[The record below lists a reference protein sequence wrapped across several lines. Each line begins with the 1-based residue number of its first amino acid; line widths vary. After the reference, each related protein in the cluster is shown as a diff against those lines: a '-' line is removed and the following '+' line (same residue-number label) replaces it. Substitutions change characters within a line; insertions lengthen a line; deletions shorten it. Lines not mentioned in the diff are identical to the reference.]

1 MLVVRALL
9 LHAARAVAPADPRIV
24 YEGRW
29 LFEDGVATADWPCS
43 SLRFGVVNASRFSV
57 TWRGARTRL
66 LATAFDASG
75 AVLTEQELVG
85 PSVELPFAA
94 PQKDDVAL
102 PAGAA
107 RVALR
112 KLTSATPYSA
122 GVGKVLPSVV
132 ELHGLDVPGLA
143 AAAPA
148 PRRVDFVGAS
158 DTAGY
163 CVDGTVNTSSV
174 ADKLL
179 GWEYA
184 NCAYGYPGVLGRA
197 LGADVSVQALA
208 GAGLTRNANAASPW
222 QIGEATMAELSTR
235 SLQTRNESWD
245 GDAPD
250 LAVVSLGG
258 NDFNHQGGDVPSN
271 ETFAAAYAALLDR
284 IFAVVTDHGDIGCDG
299 HKNRAGQA
307 EVARFL
313 EPKLREIAGW
323 PRRRARARASRDGDS
338 ARRAL
343 RERRMRESVQLV
355 KRAPLRVAIATL
367 WIDEPAD
374 DGRRLLPRAFRR
386 AALARISAFLCAVR
400 AATEMPVLV
409 GTSNADVE
417 AQRRI
422 CDPSRRVG
430 VLNLTAVDTKAV
442 FRPVYAVDE
451 ASTRKMW
458 FNLTTNQAP
467 QARTDGWKTR
477 YKFILFN
484 CTRWA
489 DQFVYLDLD
498 VVLLADPHRV
508 AKRWARVIVFRTDA
522 AVSRALFSKSLTH
535 DYLVYTNGDQDIM
548 DAYWCPSISAL
559 PDTRRY
565 AGCEIKARLDT
576 SFALT
581 YDGPAAP
588 VFLSDPTMTGP
599 AGVPHI
605 HDAYAKRETC
615 ADYAVEIGVSRAPCQ
630 CLRSSAPSVAAR
642 RRLDAAF
649 GYCLPFVR
657 EAYPGLTKPAAKPS
671 PSALS
676 RSTKR
681 SNLSASESV
690 VLKGQWCAPRWRTV
704 P

>member
-1 MLVVRALL
+1 MGSQIRNMLVVRALL

-75 AVLTEQELVG
+75 AVLAEHELVG

-208 GAGLTRNANAASPW
+208 GAGLTQNANAASPW
-222 QIGEATMAELSTR
+222 QIGEATMAELFTR

-258 NDFNHQGGDVPSN
+258 NDFNHQDGDVPSN

-284 IFAVVTDHGDIGCDG
+284 IFAGGAPAVAAVCGMGSPAEAAFDPDNNRCKPCPHVEGAVEAYRTANPARRAAYVFVPCDGTVVTDHGDIGCDG

-323 PRRRARARASRDGDS
+323 
-338 ARRAL
+338 
-343 RERRMRESVQLV
+343 
-355 KRAPLRVAIATL
+355 
-367 WIDEPAD
+367 
-374 DGRRLLPRAFRR
+374 
-386 AALARISAFLCAVR
+386 
-400 AATEMPVLV
+400 
-409 GTSNADVE
+409 
-417 AQRRI
+417 
-422 CDPSRRVG
+422 
-430 VLNLTAVDTKAV
+430 
-442 FRPVYAVDE
+442 
-451 ASTRKMW
+451 
-458 FNLTTNQAP
+458 
-467 QARTDGWKTR
+467 
-477 YKFILFN
+477 
-484 CTRWA
+484 
-489 DQFVYLDLD
+489 
-498 VVLLADPHRV
+498 
-508 AKRWARVIVFRTDA
+508 
-522 AVSRALFSKSLTH
+522 
-535 DYLVYTNGDQDIM
+535 
-548 DAYWCPSISAL
+548 
-559 PDTRRY
+559 
-565 AGCEIKARLDT
+565 
-576 SFALT
+576 
-581 YDGPAAP
+581 
-588 VFLSDPTMTGP
+588 
-599 AGVPHI
+599 
-605 HDAYAKRETC
+605 
-615 ADYAVEIGVSRAPCQ
+615 
-630 CLRSSAPSVAAR
+630 
-642 RRLDAAF
+642 
-649 GYCLPFVR
+649 
-657 EAYPGLTKPAAKPS
+657 
-671 PSALS
+671 
-676 RSTKR
+676 
-681 SNLSASESV
+681 
-690 VLKGQWCAPRWRTV
+690 
-704 P
+704 

>member
-208 GAGLTRNANAASPW
+208 ARVSRNANAASPW

-271 ETFAAAYAALLDR
+271 ETPAEAAFDPDNNRCKPCPHVEAAVDAYQTANPARRAAYVFVPCDGT
-284 IFAVVTDHGDIGCDG
+284 VVTDHGDIGCDG

-323 PRRRARARASRDGDS
+323 
-338 ARRAL
+338 
-343 RERRMRESVQLV
+343 
-355 KRAPLRVAIATL
+355 
-367 WIDEPAD
+367 
-374 DGRRLLPRAFRR
+374 
-386 AALARISAFLCAVR
+386 
-400 AATEMPVLV
+400 
-409 GTSNADVE
+409 
-417 AQRRI
+417 
-422 CDPSRRVG
+422 
-430 VLNLTAVDTKAV
+430 
-442 FRPVYAVDE
+442 
-451 ASTRKMW
+451 
-458 FNLTTNQAP
+458 
-467 QARTDGWKTR
+467 
-477 YKFILFN
+477 
-484 CTRWA
+484 
-489 DQFVYLDLD
+489 
-498 VVLLADPHRV
+498 
-508 AKRWARVIVFRTDA
+508 
-522 AVSRALFSKSLTH
+522 
-535 DYLVYTNGDQDIM
+535 
-548 DAYWCPSISAL
+548 
-559 PDTRRY
+559 
-565 AGCEIKARLDT
+565 
-576 SFALT
+576 
-581 YDGPAAP
+581 
-588 VFLSDPTMTGP
+588 
-599 AGVPHI
+599 
-605 HDAYAKRETC
+605 
-615 ADYAVEIGVSRAPCQ
+615 
-630 CLRSSAPSVAAR
+630 
-642 RRLDAAF
+642 
-649 GYCLPFVR
+649 
-657 EAYPGLTKPAAKPS
+657 
-671 PSALS
+671 
-676 RSTKR
+676 
-681 SNLSASESV
+681 
-690 VLKGQWCAPRWRTV
+690 
-704 P
+704 

>member
-1 MLVVRALL
+1 MRLRRVAALVL
-9 LHAARAVAPADPRIV
+9 ARLVT
-24 YEGRW
+24 
-29 LFEDGVATADWPCS
+29 ATAHDVPY
-43 SLRFGVVNASRFSV
+43 V
-57 TWRGARTRL
+57 
-66 LATAFDASG
+66 SG
-75 AVLTEQELVG
+75 A
-85 PSVELPFAA
+85 
-94 PQKDDVAL
+94 
-102 PAGAA
+102 
-107 RVALR
+107 
-112 KLTSATPYSA
+112 
-122 GVGKVLPSVV
+122 
-132 ELHGLDVPGLA
+132 
-143 AAAPA
+143 
-148 PRRVDFVGAS
+148 
-158 DTAGY
+158 
-163 CVDGTVNTSSV
+163 C
-174 ADKLL
+174 
-179 GWEYA
+179 
-184 NCAYGYPGVLGRA
+184 
-197 LGADVSVQALA
+197 
-208 GAGLTRNANAASPW
+208 
-222 QIGEATMAELSTR
+222 EA
-235 SLQTRNESWD
+235 
-245 GDAPD
+245 
-250 LAVVSLGG
+250 
-258 NDFNHQGGDVPSN
+258 
-271 ETFAAAYAALLDR
+271 
-284 IFAVVTDHGDIGCDG
+284 
-299 HKNRAGQA
+299 
-307 EVARFL
+307 
-313 EPKLREIAGW
+313 
-323 PRRRARARASRDGDS
+323 
-338 ARRAL
+338 
-343 RERRMRESVQLV
+343 SVQLV

-422 CDPSRRVG
+422 CDPARRVG

-508 AKRWARVIVFRTDA
+508 AKRWARFPLVSAFECAHRGYVGMHGSVIVFRTDA

-605 HDAYAKRETC
+605 HDAYVKRETC

-630 CLRSSAPSVAAR
+630 CLRSSAPPTRA
-642 RRLDAAF
+642 
-649 GYCLPFVR
+649 
-657 EAYPGLTKPAAKPS
+657 
-671 PSALS
+671 
-676 RSTKR
+676 
-681 SNLSASESV
+681 
-690 VLKGQWCAPRWRTV
+690 
-704 P
+704 

>member
-1 MLVVRALL
+1 MLVGRVVALL
-9 LHAARAVAPADPRIV
+9 LARLVT
-24 YEGRW
+24 
-29 LFEDGVATADWPCS
+29 ATAHDVPY
-43 SLRFGVVNASRFSV
+43 V
-57 TWRGARTRL
+57 
-66 LATAFDASG
+66 SG
-75 AVLTEQELVG
+75 ACEQ
-85 PSVELPFAA
+85 
-94 PQKDDVAL
+94 
-102 PAGAA
+102 
-107 RVALR
+107 
-112 KLTSATPYSA
+112 
-122 GVGKVLPSVV
+122 
-132 ELHGLDVPGLA
+132 
-143 AAAPA
+143 
-148 PRRVDFVGAS
+148 
-158 DTAGY
+158 
-163 CVDGTVNTSSV
+163 
-174 ADKLL
+174 
-179 GWEYA
+179 
-184 NCAYGYPGVLGRA
+184 
-197 LGADVSVQALA
+197 
-208 GAGLTRNANAASPW
+208 
-222 QIGEATMAELSTR
+222 
-235 SLQTRNESWD
+235 
-245 GDAPD
+245 
-250 LAVVSLGG
+250 
-258 NDFNHQGGDVPSN
+258 
-271 ETFAAAYAALLDR
+271 
-284 IFAVVTDHGDIGCDG
+284 
-299 HKNRAGQA
+299 
-307 EVARFL
+307 
-313 EPKLREIAGW
+313 
-323 PRRRARARASRDGDS
+323 
-338 ARRAL
+338 
-343 RERRMRESVQLV
+343 SVQLV

-422 CDPSRRVG
+422 CDPARRVG

-508 AKRWARVIVFRTDA
+508 AKRWERFPLVSAFECAHRGYVGMHGSVIVFRTDA
-522 AVSRALFSKSLTH
+522 TVSRALFEKSLTH

-581 YDGPAAP
+581 YAGPAAP

-657 EAYPGLTKPAAKPS
+657 EAYPGLTKPAYFAEERHVLK
-671 PSALS
+671 LGRS
-676 RSTKR
+676 RLR
-681 SNLSASESV
+681 VAEARV
-690 VLKGQWCAPRWRTV
+690 VLLEVPQRLADAVRARRAQRARVEVALARVHPRRQRGRERPVVRGERRRGEHAREVRFQRFQVQHVVDLLAGEELEEEELGERVVPEAPLLGPVQRQAVALGAQEVDEALELVGLGERRV
-704 P
+704 EGPVVRAAVAHRAVAGEEAREGLADDREAFADVEARVALVRRGLLPEPGLDRRRPGLGNL